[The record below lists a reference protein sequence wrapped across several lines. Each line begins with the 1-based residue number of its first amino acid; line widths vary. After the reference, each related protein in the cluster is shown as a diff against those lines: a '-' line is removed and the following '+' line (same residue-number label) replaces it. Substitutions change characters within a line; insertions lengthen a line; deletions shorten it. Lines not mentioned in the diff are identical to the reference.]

1 MKYRES
7 FKWNAIKSGLQESL
21 DHGLGAVKK
30 GAIVVKTKTS
40 EATQSGIRQL
50 VALEKKS
57 KEQLKRVFKRSA

>member
-7 FKWNAIKSGLQESL
+7 FKWDAVKSGLQERLGHS
-21 DHGLGAVKK
+21 LGAVKK
-30 GAIVVKTKTS
+30 GAIAVKTKTS

-50 VALEKKS
+50 AALEKKS